1 MVGILMC
8 HSYLLDSILER
19 NDSLIFLRMNDWQF
33 PMSKVAHDTITVFSD
48 NTQRDILKKVNDI
61 YFDGIGYSDVVG
73 IIVFPLIIALFAFS
87 FPFIFD
93 RINQI
98 NDKYQSKLLSN
109 LFSSSWLYR
118 LFWKASFC
126 CITYVII
133 YGGCSLFFKESFL
146 VQYTTWN
153 SISLL
158 IASIYAFLVWSF
170 AKRSIKYNNPERLLE
185 ILDAR
190 YKYEQRVAKLSKWR
204 IGMKITFRY
213 YLHRKDTEGNTIMK
227 STEKMVS
234 NWKDKAPNENYIN
247 RLYEVA
253 RYSIKHDDFGL
264 FQNILGRLDT
274 TIEREKNSISTW
286 NFKKDADDVI
296 KESAIHYLT
305 MAFFMDLMLD
315 FTPFS
320 RGYMSNETVVF
331 KMVGAFNRTMYLAH
345 NDALYL
351 ATCFR
356 RMIDKNNV
364 SLIFK
369 YLDYANYYFKYL
381 LKLPQIHYIKGGQVI
396 YRNIVEKKSYES
408 WTNLA
413 VFHYISMAYGFEKE
427 KYYLL
432 DILLNYK
439 RTYFPSLYPIE
450 GANILIMYAQ
460 SLKQYIS
467 SVLSE
472 QLCDKNTDIVQLL
485 TRYTSALLLLMSKN
499 DSTNYFVLKPVTAE
513 YIKAIEERRDNLKEA
528 AESIKQHKKITELY
542 PHIKNVDFD
551 SLLENCIQQMKSIND
566 MPILK
571 EQESVIRKKVGCNI
585 VKKIYKLFSGNST
598 NSVSVKD
605 LYCMS
610 LNNVIIDDFKNRF
623 TQFERDALRYIPK
636 GLFVEDARNKNE
648 EELVNPC
655 QLLVHKLMFLDAKS
669 YNCGRNI
676 YYDFVELISTRF
688 VYLALCVFSKM
699 NMHKETLKVSDFDL
713 FFEKFTHG
721 KKENYVLIGI
731 ATPFDAILN
740 TTRVRK
746 DVFYRQTVP
755 YIEIEAIGKYDLL
768 NDLESFDFFKGSLLI
783 IAKSDLPSIVNST
796 NENISFDFKEEC
808 DKSKMKM
815 NVRTTVDVHKKV
827 LFNKMA
833 DIAVVKI
840 KPMSL

>member
-1 MVGILMC
+1 MC
-8 HSYLLDSILER
+8 YSYLLDSIIER
-19 NDSLIFLRMNDWQF
+19 NDSLNFLRMNDWQF

-48 NTQRDILKKVNDI
+48 NTQRDILNRLNDI
-61 YFDGIGYSDVVG
+61 YLDGIGYSDVVG

-118 LFWKASFC
+118 LFWKTSSC

-146 VQYTTWN
+146 VQYTIFWN
-153 SISLL
+153 SFSLF
-158 IASIYAFLVWSF
+158 IASIYALLVWSF

-190 YKYEQRVAKLSKWR
+190 YKYEQRVAKLSKWWM
-204 IGMKITFRY
+204 GLKITFRY

-234 NWKDKAPNENYIN
+234 NWKEKAPNENYIN

-305 MAFFMDLMLD
+305 MAFFKDLMLD

-369 YLDYANYYFKYL
+369 YLDYTNYYFKYL

-450 GANILIMYAQ
+450 GANILIIYAQ

-499 DSTNYFVLKPVTAE
+499 DSTNYFVSKPVTAE

-571 EQESVIRKKVGCNI
+571 EPESVIRKKVGCNI

-655 QLLVHKLMFLDAKS
+655 QLLVHKLMFLDTNLYS
-669 YNCGRNI
+669 NGRNI

-688 VYLALCVFSKM
+688 VYLALCAFCKM
-699 NMHKETLKVSDFDL
+699 NIQELILKVSDFDL

-731 ATPFDAILN
+731 STPFDAILN
-740 TTRVRK
+740 TTRVGNE
-746 DVFYRQTVP
+746 VFYRETVP
-755 YIEIEAIGKYDLL
+755 YIEIDAVGRYDLL
-768 NDLESFDFFKGSLLI
+768 KDLEQFNFFENSLLI
-783 IAKSDLPSIVNST
+783 VAKSDLPSIVNST

-808 DKSKMKM
+808 DKSKMEM
-815 NVRTTVDVHKKV
+815 NVRTTVDIHKKV

-833 DIAVVKI
+833 NIAVVKI

>member
-1 MVGILMC
+1 MC
-8 HSYLLDSILER
+8 HTYLLDSILER
-19 NDSLIFLRMNDWQF
+19 NDSLQFQRMNDLQF
-33 PMSKVAHDTITVFSD
+33 PISKVVHDSIVLPSE
-48 NTQRDILKKVNDI
+48 NVQWDILHRLNDV
-61 YFDGIGYSDVVG
+61 YRDGIGYSDVVG
-73 IIVFPLIIALFAFS
+73 IIAFPLIIALFAFS

-98 NDKYQSKLLSN
+98 NDKYQSKLLSY
-109 LFSSSWLYR
+109 LFSSSWLYK
-118 LFWKASFC
+118 LFWKTSFC
-126 CITYVII
+126 CIAYVLI
-133 YGGCSLFFKESFL
+133 YGACSLFLNDNYLE
-146 VQYTTWN
+146 QYSKIVN

-158 IASIYAFLVWSF
+158 IASIYAFLVWLF
-170 AKRSIKYNNPERLLE
+170 AKRSIKFNNPEQLLE
-185 ILDAR
+185 ILDTR
-190 YKYEQRVAKLSKWR
+190 YKYEQRVAKLSKWWM
-204 IGMKITFRY
+204 GLKIVFRY
-213 YLHRKDTEGNTIMK
+213 FCHRNDVEGNTIIK
-227 STEKMVS
+227 SAKNMVS
-234 NWKDKAPNENYIN
+234 NWKEKAPNENYIN

-264 FQNILGRLDT
+264 FQNILTRLDT

-286 NFKKDADDVI
+286 YFKKDADDVI
-296 KESAIHYLT
+296 KESAVHYLT
-305 MAFFMDLMLD
+305 MGFFKDLMLD

-320 RGYMSNETVVF
+320 RGYMSNESVVF
-331 KMVGAFNRTMYLAH
+331 KMVGTFNRTMYLAH

-351 ATCFR
+351 ATCLR

-364 SLIFK
+364 DLIFK
-369 YLDYANYYFKYL
+369 YIDYTNYYFKYL

-432 DILLNYK
+432 DILLNYE

-450 GANILIMYAQ
+450 GGNILIMYAQ

-499 DSTNYFVLKPVTAE
+499 DSTNYFVSKPVTTE
-513 YIKAIEERRDNLKEA
+513 NIKTIEERIGNLKDA
-528 AESIKQHKKITELY
+528 AKSIKQHKKITELY
-542 PHIKNVDFD
+542 PYIKDVDFD
-551 SLLENCIQQMKSIND
+551 SLLENYIQQMKSIND

-571 EQESVIRKKVGCNI
+571 EQGGIVRKKVGCNI
-585 VKKIYKLFSGNST
+585 VKKIYKLFSVNST
-598 NSVSVKD
+598 NSVSAKD

-655 QLLVHKLMFLDAKS
+655 QLLVHKLMFLDTNLYS
-669 YNCGRNI
+669 NGRNI

-688 VYLALCVFSKM
+688 VYMALCAFCKM
-699 NMHKETLKVSDFDL
+699 NIHREILKVSDFDL

-731 ATPFDAILN
+731 STPFDAILN
-740 TTRVRK
+740 TTRVGNEE
-746 DVFYRQTVP
+746 FYRETVP
-755 YIEIEAIGKYDLL
+755 YIEIDAVGRYDLL
-768 NDLESFDFFKGSLLI
+768 KDLEQFNFFENSLLI
-783 IAKSDLPSIVNST
+783 VAKSDLPSIVNST
-796 NENISFDFKEEC
+796 NENISFDFREEC
-808 DKSKMKM
+808 DKSKMEM

-833 DIAVVKI
+833 NIVVVKI